1 MCPRNSHSKAILY
14 SCCCEFLMHE
24 SVLEIAAFGTE
35 YTTFKLK
42 KVLNP
47 VPATKILEM

>member
-1 MCPRNSHSKAILY
+1 MCPRNSYPKAILY
-14 SCCCEFLMHE
+14 SCCCEFLMRE
-24 SVLEIAAFGTE
+24 SVLEIVVFGTE

-47 VPATKILEM
+47 MPATKTLEM